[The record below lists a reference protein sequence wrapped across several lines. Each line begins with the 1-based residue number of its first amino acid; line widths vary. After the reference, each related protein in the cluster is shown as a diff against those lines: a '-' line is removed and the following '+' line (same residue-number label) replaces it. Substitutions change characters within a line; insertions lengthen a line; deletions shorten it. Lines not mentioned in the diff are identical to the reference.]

1 MTEVMYVKGRQVI
14 EDEYH
19 FIVKCETFT
28 NLRNMYLKPECLNRN
43 GFVQML
49 KCNDAEIVWN
59 LAVYVFKAVAL
70 RKSLLEKCDALFQMY
85 GICCILRCTMGRRP

>member
-1 MTEVMYVKGRQVI
+1 MIEIGRYENIAKENRICQLCNRKGRQVI

-19 FIVKCETFT
+19 IIVECETFT

-49 KCNDAEIVWN
+49 KCNDAEIIWN

-70 RKSLLEKCDALFQMY
+70 RKTLL
-85 GICCILRCTMGRRP
+85 